1 MGKGIKA
8 GGWWEKRNYRSP
20 KLSPGLVA
28 LDTDFERPGEVGL
41 QVSYGRKSSFEEE
54 LRRAMQK
61 FSSCRG
67 HRRQGSGLSHLGD
80 RRVVRKFF

>member
-1 MGKGIKA
+1 MGE
-8 GGWWEKRNYRSP
+8 EKLQVTQAFSWASGSGYR
-20 KLSPGLVA
+20 LRETG
-28 LDTDFERPGEVGL
+28 RGGL

-61 FSSCRG
+61 SPSCRG

-80 RRVVRKFF
+80 GSVVRKFF